1 MSARPARVEAVHE
14 LGTTWLPARAACY
27 ADRRM
32 EEDLVGVQEA
42 CPECGRRRED
52 WTEGDGRGYPLEGV
66 GYCSER
72 CAFKARARGA

>member
-1 MSARPARVEAVHE
+1 M
-14 LGTTWLPARAACY
+14 
-27 ADRRM
+27 D
-32 EEDLVGVQEA
+32 EDLVGVQEA